1 MVKSNYKIIE
11 VIKISLIL
19 YEVEGRE
26 ILPVEEATFESNKI
40 YIIIDKHRK
49 KRSKIWIWSGPDSN
63 ILDRY
68 FAGVSA
74 TRIKSKEKLYGA
86 SIEVVESGNEPKQFP
101 KLTKDRI
108 MKPTEEEPS
117 FMSEDIVEEVSKAED
132 IFIEE
137 VHSEPL
143 LIPKESGDMISIQK
157 MTGFL
162 KELSLDLGKMREKIN
177 KFLSDL

>member
-1 MVKSNYKIIE
+1 M
-11 VIKISLIL
+11 SLIL
-19 YEVEGRE
+19 YEVASRE
-26 ILPVEEATFESNKI
+26 IIPIEEATFESNKI

-49 KRSKIWIWSGPDSN
+49 KRPKIWIWSGPDSN

-101 KLTKDRI
+101 KLSKDRI
-108 MKPTEEEPS
+108 MKPIEDEETYL
-117 FMSEDIVEEVSKAED
+117 SEDVVEEISKAED
-132 IFIEE
+132 IIIEE
-137 VHSEPL
+137 AHSEPIE
-143 LIPKESGDMISIQK
+143 IPEVSNNVVSIQRV
-157 MTGFL
+157 TSIL

-177 KFLSDL
+177 KFLSEL

>member
-1 MVKSNYKIIE
+1 M
-11 VIKISLIL
+11 SLIL
-19 YEVEGRE
+19 YKVESRE
-26 ILPVEEATFESNKI
+26 IIPIEEATFESNKI

-49 KRSKIWIWSGPDSN
+49 KRPKIWIWSGPDSN

-101 KLTKDRI
+101 KLSKDRI
-108 MKPTEEEPS
+108 MKPIEDEQS
-117 FMSEDIVEEVSKAED
+117 YISDDIVEELSKAED
-132 IFIEE
+132 IIIEE
-137 VHSEPL
+137 AHSEPIE
-143 LIPKESGDMISIQK
+143 IPEVSNNVVSIQRV
-157 MTGFL
+157 TSIL

-177 KFLSDL
+177 KFLSEL